1 MPSINDPS
9 SRAVIALGASRLRL
23 RRISRG
29 QRRLDPAVRGMIWTI
44 LAGFIFSM
52 LNAVMR
58 GLALEMHPL
67 QAQFL
72 RYLLGAAVML
82 PLILRSG
89 LVAYLPTR

>member
-1 MPSINDPS
+1 
-9 SRAVIALGASRLRL
+9 
-23 RRISRG
+23 
-29 QRRLDPAVRGMIWTI
+29 
-44 LAGFIFSM
+44 M